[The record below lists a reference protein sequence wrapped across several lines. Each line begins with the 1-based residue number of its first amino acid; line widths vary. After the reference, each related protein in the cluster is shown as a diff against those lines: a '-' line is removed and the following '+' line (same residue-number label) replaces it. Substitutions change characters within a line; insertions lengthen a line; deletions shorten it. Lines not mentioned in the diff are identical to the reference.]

1 MTAPRLP
8 ECFHEADEETLP
20 RLGLRRFINLGGGLA
35 SNPISSSNHPV
46 FPFPVSSGDAID
58 CDGPYK
64 AEKLGKNAGDRAIL
78 PPAWEESWR
87 DISCLTGGKLEESL
101 KKVPIFP

>member
-1 MTAPRLP
+1 VGVFCNLAASLTASRLH
-8 ECFHEADEETLP
+8 ECFQEADEETLP
-20 RLGLRRFINLGGGLA
+20 RFSGQHWFINIGGKLA

-64 AEKLGKNAGDRAIL
+64 ARKLGKNAGDRTSA
-78 PPAWEESWR
+78 ARVEESWR
-87 DISCLTGGKLEESL
+87 EIA
-101 KKVPIFP
+101 V

>member
-1 MTAPRLP
+1 VSAFCNLAASLTASRLH

-20 RLGLRRFINLGGGLA
+20 RFGGQHWFINIGGKLA

-46 FPFPVSSGDAID
+46 FPFPVSSGGAID

-64 AEKLGKNAGDRAIL
+64 ARKLGKNAGDRTSA
-78 PPAWEESWR
+78 ARVEESWR
-87 DISCLTGGKLEESL
+87 EIA
-101 KKVPIFP
+101 V